1 MEIDNYEPAVV
12 TDERLFSVRDEIG
25 GGFAVRQGG
34 GDILR
39 CLYSTSPMAL
49 SDESLH
55 CLAYCLDGAIGHLD
69 CAVER
74 IESEN

>member
-34 GDILR
+34 GGYL
-39 CLYSTSPMAL
+39 AL
-49 SDESLH
+49 PVFDLADGVVGRIPSLPGV
-55 CLAYCLDGAIGHLD
+55 LP
-69 CAVER
+69 
-74 IESEN
+74 